1 MCTLYFSVAS
11 TGTGELSQRVHSP
24 LPQESVDGS
33 WKIWPNGCLF
43 LASVLSLSS
52 PKFLGTVDWEIERHC
67 TIKTVLIN
75 TKRICLGTPHHFNLL
90 QWGKPFKQQLTVW
103 FSLASL
109 LEALRQNTEGSL
121 IDRVGIAPPPMMHSG
136 IIQARE
142 FDDPPGLHEKT
153 EYLLREWVNL
163 YHSPAAGLDS
173 TKAFS
178 SFVAQV
184 CIAFLMFIQ

>member
-1 MCTLYFSVAS
+1 MQPYC
-11 TGTGELSQRVHSP
+11 R
-24 LPQESVDGS
+24 
-33 WKIWPNGCLF
+33 
-43 LASVLSLSS
+43 
-52 PKFLGTVDWEIERHC
+52 
-67 TIKTVLIN
+67 
-75 TKRICLGTPHHFNLL
+75 
-90 QWGKPFKQQLTVW
+90 
-103 FSLASL
+103 LASL

-121 IDRVGIAPPPMMHSG
+121 IDRIGIAPPPMMHSG

-184 CIAFLMFIQ
+184 CIISVMFFGCVMMIPCVDGHQQFWCHCGSSLQAVDFCVM

>member
-1 MCTLYFSVAS
+1 
-11 TGTGELSQRVHSP
+11 
-24 LPQESVDGS
+24 
-33 WKIWPNGCLF
+33 
-43 LASVLSLSS
+43 
-52 PKFLGTVDWEIERHC
+52 
-67 TIKTVLIN
+67 
-75 TKRICLGTPHHFNLL
+75 
-90 QWGKPFKQQLTVW
+90 
-103 FSLASL
+103 
-109 LEALRQNTEGSL
+109 
-121 IDRVGIAPPPMMHSG
+121 MHSG

-184 CIAFLMFIQ
+184 YITSVMRSWLCVSNTICRWTDTSSFIINEGVFEPLILACRKEYLQKGEY

>member
-1 MCTLYFSVAS
+1 MRF
-11 TGTGELSQRVHSP
+11 R
-24 LPQESVDGS
+24 
-33 WKIWPNGCLF
+33 
-43 LASVLSLSS
+43 
-52 PKFLGTVDWEIERHC
+52 
-67 TIKTVLIN
+67 
-75 TKRICLGTPHHFNLL
+75 
-90 QWGKPFKQQLTVW
+90 
-103 FSLASL
+103 LASL

-184 CIAFLMFIQ
+184 FIACDALLCCVLICGHGSVLSVQREKCLMCHRCPLSPDISIFMSHYTCP

>member
-1 MCTLYFSVAS
+1 
-11 TGTGELSQRVHSP
+11 
-24 LPQESVDGS
+24 
-33 WKIWPNGCLF
+33 
-43 LASVLSLSS
+43 
-52 PKFLGTVDWEIERHC
+52 
-67 TIKTVLIN
+67 
-75 TKRICLGTPHHFNLL
+75 
-90 QWGKPFKQQLTVW
+90 
-103 FSLASL
+103 
-109 LEALRQNTEGSL
+109 
-121 IDRVGIAPPPMMHSG
+121 MMHSG

-184 CIAFLMFIQ
+184 HITSLMFWSQGVASLPHKCQPPSPPLDNIRVMLIVWRLRGNIIRTAPCRVVWHRVHSQQHNHVSNSYRSADWVCHIGTLTPCMYYCNMVEWCWWDSSLIWKTNWFPSVLWHCWFGHMTCKNRPRCDL

>member
-1 MCTLYFSVAS
+1 
-11 TGTGELSQRVHSP
+11 
-24 LPQESVDGS
+24 
-33 WKIWPNGCLF
+33 
-43 LASVLSLSS
+43 
-52 PKFLGTVDWEIERHC
+52 
-67 TIKTVLIN
+67 
-75 TKRICLGTPHHFNLL
+75 
-90 QWGKPFKQQLTVW
+90 
-103 FSLASL
+103 

-184 CIAFLMFIQ
+184 YITSTVSFYRCMLSTIICSVGSNTQKLVFK